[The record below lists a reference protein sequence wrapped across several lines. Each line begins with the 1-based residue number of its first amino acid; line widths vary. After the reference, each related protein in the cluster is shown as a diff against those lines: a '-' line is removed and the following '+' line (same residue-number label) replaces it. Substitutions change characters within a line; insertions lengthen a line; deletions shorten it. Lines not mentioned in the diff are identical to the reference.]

1 MRRDAV
7 RDAARPPG
15 GDAEAGEHVVAG
27 VRRGCDDSCRH
38 RHAPR
43 EKQAEVPPLA
53 PAEASGL
60 GVDGE
65 VVHRDR
71 GRHGKPPGQHVLR
84 PVIEVD
90 ARRRHQPGQPPVIP
104 ADLMVRRGQRNLD
117 RLDAEVAER
126 AGLVGEHDVIVPTRP
141 DERGDELAGVRR
153 RATHDAD
160 QRSDP
165 DAHPHLVARGAPTG
179 VARRPVAA
187 RSPATAPCPSARTI
201 SRSPRSAWSA
211 ALAATI
217 AP

>member
-1 MRRDAV
+1 MNASQAYHKLINLLLIRDFV
-7 RDAARPPG
+7 R
-15 GDAEAGEHVVAG
+15 EHT
-27 VRRGCDDSCRH
+27 
-38 RHAPR
+38 APR
-43 EKQAEVPPLA
+43 PRLPLGRCA
-53 PAEASGL
+53 CHEPT
-60 GVDGE
+60 VKWC
-65 VVHRDR
+65 